1 MDVIG
6 QLAQADLVT
15 CLHVAEQAL
24 RRARQFPLSGAVAD
38 SELVSSVQRLE
49 ALGRMCTGQKLRLVA
64 EIAER
69 SAHRG
74 RDAATTEDLLATTL
88 HLSRGEAKAQAELAA
103 GLVAVPKVAEALA
116 DGRLGVGQAQVTVR
130 KAEELKGR
138 DDAVELIAGLDA
150 TAARAGQ
157 TLDRGRLGRQL
168 DAQIARE
175 APDALKTREQRAWDS
190 RGLSFDDTGDGPRM
204 RANFSVEGYAVVK
217 AAIEALGRPDGA
229 RDPRKLSQRHHD
241 ALVALATAYLDKGEL
256 PQTAMQRPH
265 VVLIT
270 TPDALHDREGA
281 EPSQLDGV
289 GLVSND
295 FARQLCCD
303 SEVVTVTTDRNG
315 AILDVGRDSRTATRP
330 QRAAVIARDRAC
342 IGCGAPTTRCE
353 VHHIKWFSDGGLT
366 DLDNLTLVCWNCHRH
381 IHHHNWQI
389 TQDEWGRYRAH
400 PPGQPPDPNGVDP
413 PRAEGQAWPPRH
425 TSGSRDRRLGD
436 EEGQLDLRHIA

>member
-1 MDVIG
+1 MCSTHG
-6 QLAQADLVT
+6 VT
-15 CLHVAEQAL
+15 GNGEANGHPATPRGLLPRLDDAL
-24 RRARQFPLSGAVAD
+24 GLIRSLREVVLDGSVSD
-38 SELVSSVQRLE
+38 SELVSAVQRLE
-49 ALGRMCTGQKLRLVA
+49 ALGRACAGQKFTVVA
-64 EIAER
+64 EITA
-69 SAHRG
+69 RG
-74 RDAATTEDLLATTL
+74 AQRGHDSATTEDLLATTL

-138 DDAVELIAGLDA
+138 DDAAELIAGLDA

-157 TLDRGRLGRQL
+157 TLDRGRLARQL

-175 APDALKTREQRAWDS
+175 APDALKSREQRAWEG
-190 RGLSFDDTGDGPRM
+190 RGLSFDDSGDGPRM

-229 RDPRKLSQRHHD
+229 KDPRKLSQRHHD
-241 ALVALATAYLDKGEL
+241 ALVSLATAYLDKGEL
-256 PQTAMQRPH
+256 PQTATQRPH

-295 FARQLCCD
+295 FARQICCD
-303 SEVVTVTTDRNG
+303 AEVVTVTTDRNG
-315 AILDVGRDSRTATRP
+315 EILDVGRDERTATKP

-353 VHHIKWFSDGGLT
+353 VHHIKWWTKGGLT

-389 TQDEWGRYRAH
+389 TQDEWGNFHAH
-400 PPGQPPDPNGVDP
+400 PPGQSSDP
-413 PRAEGQAWPPRH
+413 PLSTGAP
-425 TSGSRDRRLGD
+425 DD
-436 EEGQLDLRHIA
+436 QLDLRHIA